1 MGISILITGG
11 AGFIGSNFVR
21 YLSDNFPEY
30 KITVIDK
37 LTYAGNKRNI
47 NDLINKEKIS
57 FFEGDIGNELL
68 IKNLLEK
75 FNITH
80 IANLAAESHVDNS
93 IKNPKDFMNTNILGT
108 YNLLNTFK
116 KYWEN
121 KNKPKNFRFLQ
132 ISTDEVFGSLNKN
145 DNAFNE
151 TNPYSPRSPYSASK
165 ASADHL
171 VKAWFHTYGLPT
183 MISNCSNNYGPYHFP
198 EKLIP
203 LTIINIIK
211 SNPVGIYGD
220 GSNIRDWLFVTDHC
234 NALNKI
240 LKNGIPGENYCIG
253 GNNEISNLDLVNQI
267 CTILDKKLNLSLKES
282 SKKLITFI
290 KDRPGHD
297 ERYAIDS
304 SYIMNKLNWEPKVEL
319 SEGLYETIN
328 WYLNNEDWWS
338 SLYQK
343 VKTKF

>member
-1 MGISILITGG
+1 MTISILITGG

-30 KITVIDK
+30 KIIVLDK
-37 LTYAGNKRNI
+37 LTYAGNKTNI
-47 NDLINKEKIS
+47 NDLIKNEKIS
-57 FFEGDIGNELL
+57 FFEGDIRNELL

-93 IKNPKDFMNTNILGT
+93 IEDPKDFINTNILGT

-121 KNKPKNFRFLQ
+121 KNKPDNFRFLQ
-132 ISTDEVFGSLNKN
+132 ISTDEVYGSLDNN
-145 DNAFNE
+145 ENAFNE
-151 TNPYSPRSPYSASK
+151 RNPYSPRSPYSASK

-183 MISNCSNNYGPYHFP
+183 IISNCSNNYGPYHFP

-220 GSNIRDWLFVTDHC
+220 GSNIRDWLYVTDHC

-267 CTILDKKLNLSLKES
+267 CTLLDKKLNLSLKES

-297 ERYAIDS
+297 RRYAIDS
-304 SYIMNKLNWEPKVEL
+304 SYIKNKLKWEPKIKL
-319 SEGLYETIN
+319 SEGLYKTIN

-338 SLYQK
+338 SLY
-343 VKTKF
+343 

>member
-1 MGISILITGG
+1 
-11 AGFIGSNFVR
+11 
-21 YLSDNFPEY
+21 
-30 KITVIDK
+30 
-37 LTYAGNKRNI
+37 
-47 NDLINKEKIS
+47 
-57 FFEGDIGNELL
+57 
-68 IKNLLEK
+68 
-75 FNITH
+75 
-80 IANLAAESHVDNS
+80 
-93 IKNPKDFMNTNILGT
+93 MN
-108 YNLLNTFK
+108 
-116 KYWEN
+116 
-121 KNKPKNFRFLQ
+121 
-132 ISTDEVFGSLNKN
+132 N

-151 TNPYSPRSPYSASK
+151 RNPYSPRSPYSASK

-304 SYIMNKLNWEPKVEL
+304 SYIMNKLKWEPKVEL
-319 SEGLYETIN
+319 SEGLYKTIN